1 MSAFICDYAGA
12 RAAPSPNFGVRAG
25 GRTPDILLLHYTG
38 MATADGALKW
48 LCAPESQVSCHYFV
62 HEDGRIEQLVREADR
77 AWHAGKS
84 FWRGHADIN
93 SRSVGVEI
101 VNPGH
106 EFGYVDFPE
115 AQMAAVVALCLGIQG
130 RHGVAADLVLA
141 HSDVAPGRKVDPGE
155 KFDWALL
162 ARHGL
167 GHYVTPHPVVDG
179 PVLVKGDEGKEVA
192 ELQEMLAL
200 YGYGLAVTG
209 QFDEATEK
217 VVDAFQRHFRP
228 ALVDRR
234 ADLSTLRTL
243 AALVESRPTAIMI

>member
-1 MSAFICDYAGA
+1 MSGFAPEHEGA
-12 RAAPSPNFGVRAG
+12 TVRPSPNFGVRLG
-25 GRTPDILLLHYTG
+25 VERPDMIVLHYTG
-38 MATADGALKW
+38 MRSGQAAQDR
-48 LCAPESQVSCHYFV
+48 LCDAAAEVSSHYHV
-62 HEDGRIEQLVREADR
+62 HEVGRIVQMVREADR
-77 AWHAGKS
+77 AWHAGRS

-93 SRSVGVEI
+93 SRSVGIEI

-106 EFGYVDFPE
+106 EFGYADFPE
-115 AQMAAVVALCLGIQG
+115 AQMRAVVALCLGVQR
-130 RHGVAADLVLA
+130 RHRIAADLVLA

-167 GHYVTPHPVVDG
+167 GHFVTPHPVVSG
-179 PVLVKGDEGKEVA
+179 PVLAKGDEGREVA
-192 ELQEMLAL
+192 DLQEMLAS

-217 VVDAFQRHFRP
+217 AVDAFQRHFRP

-243 AALVESRPTAIMI
+243 ADLVASRPSALMI